1 MEEEDKEGEDHVVV
15 LPDTF
20 HYTQIYLLDFDAV
33 ITVMITVH
41 KAIVL

>member
-33 ITVMITVH
+33 ITELASRH
-41 KAIVL
+41 DHSS